1 MRIEKTTTF
10 RSRVHLTVLLLLQG
24 FHLQADDSLRFKSL
38 AQRVAENEKRNRL
51 LEMSYVYEVTRQKIS
66 LGKNSEA
73 LQSDS
78 HTFEVTPLEEGDYRR
93 LIKKDGQPLSEKEA
107 RKEQEKLDQ
116 SVRKHSRLS
125 KSEREE
131 LEKKRNERRRKEER
145 LWDEGLKAF
154 DLALSGEEYLDGRK
168 TLIFIVTPR
177 ASYIPR
183 DSDLK
188 ILKLIKGKIW
198 VDEVE
203 AQISKAEIEFIEDFK
218 LGAGF
223 LAKVNRGS
231 TLKVWQRKV
240 NDEVWFPYHSEV
252 VANGRV
258 LVFKG
263 FNLKFV
269 SDFAN
274 YRKFETQVNI
284 LPVATVE

>member
-1 MRIEKTTTF
+1 M
-10 RSRVHLTVLLLLQG
+10 
-24 FHLQADDSLRFKSL
+24 
-38 AQRVAENEKRNRL
+38 
-51 LEMSYVYEVTRQKIS
+51 
-66 LGKNSEA
+66 
-73 LQSDS
+73 
-78 HTFEVTPLEEGDYRR
+78 
-93 LIKKDGQPLSEKEA
+93 
-107 RKEQEKLDQ
+107 
-116 SVRKHSRLS
+116 
-125 KSEREE
+125 
-131 LEKKRNERRRKEER
+131 
-145 LWDEGLKAF
+145 
-154 DLALSGEEYLDGRK
+154 DGRK
-168 TLIFIVTPR
+168 ILIFIVTPR

-203 AQISKAEIEFIEDFK
+203 AQINRAEIEFIEDFK

-240 NDEVWFPYHSEV
+240 NDEAWFPYHSEV
-252 VANGRV
+252 IANGRI
-258 LVFKG
+258 LLFKG

-284 LPVATVE
+284 VPVATAE

>member
-1 MRIEKTTTF
+1 MLIGKTSTF
-10 RSRVHLTVLLLLQG
+10 RSHVHVTVLLLLQG
-24 FHLQADDSLRFKSL
+24 FHLQADDSVRFKSL

-51 LEMSYVYEVTRQKIS
+51 LEMSYVYEVTRQKFS
-66 LGKNSEA
+66 LGNNSEV
-73 LQSDS
+73 LDSES
-78 HTFEVTPLEEGDYRR
+78 HTFDVTPLEDGDYRR
-93 LIKKDGQPLSEKEA
+93 LVKKDGKPLSEKEA
-107 RKEQEKLDQ
+107 RKEQEKLDHNI
-116 SVRKHSRLS
+116 RKHSHLS
-125 KSEREE
+125 KSEREN
-131 LEKKRNERRRKEER
+131 LEKKRSERRRKEEQ

-154 DLALSGEEYLDGRK
+154 DLAFSGEENLDGGK
-168 TLIFIVTPR
+168 TLVFIVTPR

-203 AQISKAEIEFIEDFK
+203 VQIKRAEIEFIEDFK

-240 NDEVWFPYHSEV
+240 NHEAWFPYHSEV

-269 SDFAN
+269 SDFTN

-284 LPVATVE
+284 VPAATTE

>member
-1 MRIEKTTTF
+1 MRIGKTTF
-10 RSRVHLTVLLLLQG
+10 RSRIHLTVFLLLQG
-24 FHLQADDSLRFKSL
+24 FHLQANDSVRVKSL

-51 LEMSYVYEVTRQKIS
+51 LEMSYVYELTRQKFS
-66 LGKNSEA
+66 LGNNSEV
-73 LQSDS
+73 LESES
-78 HTFEVTPLEEGDYRR
+78 HTFEVTPLEDGDYRR
-93 LIKKDGQPLSEKEA
+93 LLKKDGRPLSEKEA
-107 RKEQEKLDQ
+107 RKEQEKLDESIQ
-116 SVRKHSRLS
+116 KRSRLS
-125 KSEREE
+125 KSEREN
-131 LEKKRNERRRKEER
+131 LEKKRSERRHKEEQ
-145 LWDEGLKAF
+145 LWDEGMKAF
-154 DLALSGEEYLDGRK
+154 DLALSGEENLDGRK

-177 ASYIPR
+177 ASYVPGN
-183 DSDLK
+183 SDLK
-188 ILKLIKGKIW
+188 ILKIIKAKIW

-203 AQISKAEIEFIEDFK
+203 AQINKAEIEFIEDFK

-240 NDEVWFPYHSEV
+240 NDEAWFPYHSEV
-252 VANGRV
+252 IANGRI

-284 LPVATVE
+284 VPAATTE

>member
-1 MRIEKTTTF
+1 MRIGKTTPLSF
-10 RSRVHLTVLLLLQG
+10 RLLLTVLLLQG
-24 FHLQADDSLRFKSL
+24 FHLQADDNLRFKSL
-38 AQRVAENEKRNRL
+38 VQRVAQNEKRNRL

-66 LGKNSEA
+66 LGKNSQVLE
-73 LQSDS
+73 SES

-93 LIKKDGQPLSEKEA
+93 LVKKDGKPLSEKEA

-116 SVRKHSRLS
+116 SIRKHSLLS
-125 KSEREE
+125 KSEREK
-131 LEKKRNERRRKEER
+131 LEKKRSERRRKEEQ

-154 DLALSGEEYLDGRK
+154 DLALSGEEKLEGRK
-168 TLIFIVTPR
+168 ALIFTVTPR
-177 ASYIPR
+177 ADYVPK

-188 ILKLIKGKIW
+188 ILKIIKGKIW
-198 VDEVE
+198 VDESE
-203 AQISKAEIEFIEDFK
+203 AQIHRAEIEFIEDFK

-240 NDEVWFPYHSEV
+240 NDEAWFPYHSEV
-252 VANGRV
+252 VANGRM

-284 LPVATVE
+284 VPVGTAE

>member
-1 MRIEKTTTF
+1 MLIGKTAF
-10 RSRVHLTVLLLLQG
+10 RFPIHLAVLLVLHGL
-24 FHLQADDSLRFKSL
+24 HLQADDSLRFKSL
-38 AQRVAENEKRNRL
+38 VQRVAENEKRNRL
-51 LEMSYVYEVTRQKIS
+51 LEMSYVYEVTRQKFS
-66 LGKNSEA
+66 LGNNSEVLEA
-73 LQSDS
+73 ESR
-78 HTFEVTPLEEGDYRR
+78 TFEVTPLEDGDYRR
-93 LIKKDGQPLSEKEA
+93 LIKKDGQPLSEKES
-107 RKEQEKLDQ
+107 RNEQQKLDESIQ
-116 SVRKHSRLS
+116 KRSRLS
-125 KSEREE
+125 KSEREN
-131 LEKKRNERRRKEER
+131 LEKKRSERRRKEEQ

-154 DLALSGEEYLDGRK
+154 DLVLSGDEQLDGRK
-168 TLIFIVTPR
+168 TLTFIVTPR
-177 ASYIPR
+177 ASYVPR

-203 AQISKAEIEFIEDFK
+203 AQINRAEIEFIQDFK

-240 NDEVWFPYHSEV
+240 NDEAWFPYHSEV

-284 LPVATVE
+284 VPVASPD

>member
-1 MRIEKTTTF
+1 MLIGKTAF
-10 RSRVHLTVLLLLQG
+10 RFPIHLAVLLVLHGL
-24 FHLQADDSLRFKSL
+24 HLQSDDSLRFKSL
-38 AQRVAENEKRNRL
+38 VQRVAENEKRNRL
-51 LEMSYVYEVTRQKIS
+51 LEMSYVYEVTRQKFS
-66 LGKNSEA
+66 LGNNSEVLEA
-73 LQSDS
+73 ESR
-78 HTFEVTPLEEGDYRR
+78 TFEVTPLEDGDYRR
-93 LIKKDGQPLSEKEA
+93 LIKKDGQPLSEKES
-107 RKEQEKLDQ
+107 RNEQQKLDESIQ
-116 SVRKHSRLS
+116 KRSRLS
-125 KSEREE
+125 KSEREN
-131 LEKKRNERRRKEER
+131 LEKKRSERRRKEEQ

-154 DLALSGEEYLDGRK
+154 DLVLSGDEQLDGRK
-168 TLIFIVTPR
+168 TLTFIVTPR
-177 ASYIPR
+177 ASYVPR

-203 AQISKAEIEFIEDFK
+203 AQINRAEIEFIQDFK

-240 NDEVWFPYHSEV
+240 NDEAWFPYHSEV

-284 LPVATVE
+284 VPVASPD

>member
-1 MRIEKTTTF
+1 M
-10 RSRVHLTVLLLLQG
+10 
-24 FHLQADDSLRFKSL
+24 QADDSVRFKSL

-51 LEMSYVYEVTRQKIS
+51 LEMSYVYEVTRQKFS
-66 LGKNSEA
+66 LGNNSEV
-73 LQSDS
+73 LDSES
-78 HTFEVTPLEEGDYRR
+78 HTFDVTPLEDGDYRR
-93 LIKKDGQPLSEKEA
+93 LVKKDGKPLSEKEA
-107 RKEQEKLDQ
+107 RKEQEKLDHNI
-116 SVRKHSRLS
+116 RKHSHLS
-125 KSEREE
+125 KSEREN
-131 LEKKRNERRRKEER
+131 LEKKRSERRRKEEQ

-154 DLALSGEEYLDGRK
+154 DLAFSGEENLDGGK
-168 TLIFIVTPR
+168 TLVFIVTPR

-203 AQISKAEIEFIEDFK
+203 VQIKRAEIEFIEDFK

-240 NDEVWFPYHSEV
+240 NHEAWFPYHSEV

-269 SDFAN
+269 SDFTN

-284 LPVATVE
+284 VPAATTE